1 MKKVIRLTESDLHRI
16 VKESVRNIL
25 NEYNYNAIRSVYKL
39 VIKADMLCQNGDIEG
54 AINVLIGN
62 SSAGTSVES
71 EIIRYSS
78 EIKNANAILKAV
90 RNAANQG
97 NVKYMHDIL
106 KVVKRMVGNNF
117 SNERGDIPLV
127 KRMGEG

>member
-1 MKKVIRLTESDLHRI
+1 MKKVIRLTEGDLHRI

-90 RNAANQG
+90 RNAARQG
-97 NVKYMHDIL
+97 NIKYMHEIL
-106 KVVKRMVGNNF
+106 KVVKKMVGNNF
-117 SNERGDIPLV
+117 SIERGDIPLV
-127 KRMGEG
+127 NRMGEE

>member
-1 MKKVIRLTESDLHRI
+1 MKKIIRLTESDLHRI

-90 RNAANQG
+90 RNAARQG
-97 NVKYMHDIL
+97 NIKYMHEIL
-106 KVVKRMVGNNF
+106 KVVKKMVGNNF
-117 SNERGDIPLV
+117 SIERGDIPLV
-127 KRMGEG
+127 NRMGEK

>member
-1 MKKVIRLTESDLHRI
+1 MKKVIRLTEGDLHRI

-90 RNAANQG
+90 RNAARQG
-97 NVKYMHDIL
+97 NIKYMHEIL
-106 KVVKRMVGNNF
+106 KVVKKMVGNNF
-117 SNERGDIPLV
+117 SIERGDIPLV

>member
-1 MKKVIRLTESDLHRI
+1 MKKVIRLTEGDLHRI

-90 RNAANQG
+90 RNAARQG
-97 NVKYMHDIL
+97 NIKYMHEIL
-106 KVVKRMVGNNF
+106 KVVKKMVGNNF
-117 SNERGDIPLV
+117 SIERGDIPLV
-127 KRMGEG
+127 NRMGEG

>member
-54 AINVLIGN
+54 AINVLIGS

-90 RNAANQG
+90 RNAARQG
-97 NVKYMHDIL
+97 NIKYMHEIL
-106 KVVKRMVGNNF
+106 KVVKKMVGNNF
-117 SNERGDIPLV
+117 SIERGDIPLV
-127 KRMGEG
+127 NRMGEE

>member
-54 AINVLIGN
+54 AINVLIGS

-90 RNAANQG
+90 RNAARQG
-97 NVKYMHDIL
+97 NIKYMHEIL
-106 KVVKRMVGNNF
+106 KVVKKMVGNNF
-117 SNERGDIPLV
+117 SIERGDIPLV
-127 KRMGEG
+127 IRMGEE